1 MTSEY
6 VIYFVN
12 ITLVLFKYFV
22 VLRLL
27 YDLCNYAQEWL
38 FQGFLKETDFSAG
51 THFLPMAF
59 SADSQKNRLLS
70 CMACSNLRLLSVHCS
85 LICLSKKCLTLLTC
99 NLVKIGI
106 RQDSSLLDNYYLSI
120 ISI

>member
-12 ITLVLFKYFV
+12 VTLVLFKYFV

-51 THFLPMAF
+51 THFLPMA
-59 SADSQKNRLLS
+59 
-70 CMACSNLRLLSVHCS
+70 
-85 LICLSKKCLTLLTC
+85 KC
-99 NLVKIGI
+99 
-106 RQDSSLLDNYYLSI
+106 
-120 ISI
+120 